1 MRRIDFKEY
10 DEDFED
16 EIFPFLENGTLHL
29 LDKSQVE
36 KYSDLILNNYP
47 HNLGRVQFDIN
58 SLVLSKSDFIG
69 FSEQDWIYSIKEKI
83 SQIALS
89 NELLKLEFV
98 LIGDNEIENSYS
110 FILEDFLEYFW
121 SFFSI
126 PQHTY
131 LISKNGEY
139 LFGYTFEDDLYF
151 TQSIAR

>member
-1 MRRIDFKEY
+1 MKRIDFKEY

-16 EIFPFLENGTLHL
+16 EIFPFLENEKLHI
-29 LDKSQVE
+29 LDKSKVE
-36 KYSDLILNNYP
+36 KYSDLILKNYP
-47 HNLGRVQFDIN
+47 HKLGRIQFDI
-58 SLVLSKSDFIG
+58 SDLILSKSDFIG
-69 FSEQDWIYSIKEKI
+69 YSEQDWINSIKEKLT
-83 SQIALS
+83 QIALNYS
-89 NELLKLEFV
+89 LMDREFI
-98 LIGDNEIENSYS
+98 LIGDNEIENCYH

-151 TQSIAR
+151 AQSH